1 MAVTISRRSS
11 YCPNFAT
18 TPLKVLEPE
27 LDTSRSADTLMV
39 NILSSLAECERDLI
53 REYTRD
59 GVAYARSQG
68 RVAGRKPKLSIE
80 QAKAARNRVD
90 SGWSVSS
97 VARSFDVSR
106 PMLYRAL
113 ERA

>member
-1 MAVTISRRSS
+1 MTHFRVFV
-11 YCPNFAT
+11 FAFCFG
-18 TPLKVLEPE
+18 
-27 LDTSRSADTLMV
+27 MW
-39 NILSSLAECERDLI
+39 ERALI
-53 REYTRD
+53 RERTRD

-68 RVAGRKPKLSIE
+68 RVAGRKLKLSIE
-80 QAKAARNRVD
+80 QAKAARSMVD

-106 PMLYRAL
+106 PTMYRAL

>member
-1 MAVTISRRSS
+1 MW
-11 YCPNFAT
+11 
-18 TPLKVLEPE
+18 
-27 LDTSRSADTLMV
+27 
-39 NILSSLAECERDLI
+39 ERALI
-53 REYTRD
+53 RERTRD

-68 RVAGRKPKLSIE
+68 RVAGRKLKLSIE
-80 QAKAARNRVD
+80 QAKAARSMVD

-106 PMLYRAL
+106 PTMYRAL

>member
-1 MAVTISRRSS
+1 MAVIISRRSS
-11 YCPNFAT
+11 YCPNFPT

-27 LDTSRSADTLMV
+27 LDTSRSADKLMV

-53 REYTRD
+53 RERTCD
-59 GVAYARSQG
+59 GVTYAGSQG
-68 RVAGRKPKLSIE
+68 RVAGRKLKLSIE
-80 QAKAARNRVD
+80 QAKVARNMVD

-106 PMLYRAL
+106 PTLYRAL

>member
-1 MAVTISRRSS
+1 MQFDPFSGFV
-11 YCPNFAT
+11 FAFCFG
-18 TPLKVLEPE
+18 
-27 LDTSRSADTLMV
+27 MW
-39 NILSSLAECERDLI
+39 ERDLI
-53 REYTRD
+53 RERTRD

-68 RVAGRKPKLSIE
+68 RVAGRKLKLSIE
-80 QAKAARNRVD
+80 QAKAARNMVD

-106 PMLYRAL
+106 PTLYRAL